1 MGKINTNTGDYT
13 KVQLYADVDS
23 VEAFAAFYKQLGMN
37 QKEAGSRLF
46 TWFNQ
51 QSPLIR
57 QHILQ
62 PMPEEVAPDIARI
75 VLERMAEQ
83 DRLRNND
90 SSPTPEQK
98 TATSTSNN
106 DTTTNTNSLTVYGP
120 ESSPQ
125 TE

>member
-1 MGKINTNTGDYT
+1 MGKINSSTGDYT

-23 VEAFAAFYKQLGMN
+23 IEGFATFHKQLGMN
-37 QKEAGSRLF
+37 QREAASRLF

-75 VLERMAEQ
+75 ILERMAER
-83 DRLRNND
+83 DRLRNNEPP
-90 SSPTPEQK
+90 PTTEQN
-98 TATSTSNN
+98 TATSKHK
-106 DTTTNTNSLTVYGP
+106 TTTDTKSLTVYGP
-120 ESSPQ
+120 HSPNP
-125 TE
+125 TEQS